1 MIKALFG
8 RNFILFCIVDFSDL
22 SETCSEYFS
31 RRLELNSEFWK
42 ELDVRHPECMC
53 EKVSVS
59 KYSPDPV
66 SNSEI
71 LVSVVT
77 NRSYVTSDGKLSP
90 TLFDN
95 RIKNGI
101 SADRKKV
108 TTKID
113 YDLRSNK
120 IVENGV
126 NKVNCG
132 SIALSV
138 ARIRAIKHNG
148 KRAFGVYD
156 TAFKENISHAEI
168 ASTNI
173 PPPGTTDRSKIRA
186 ELRRG
191 LLRSVLYNC
200 RVLNSTEIFE

>member
-1 MIKALFG
+1 MDFNDLF
-8 RNFILFCIVDFSDL
+8 
-22 SETCSEYFS
+22 ETCSGYFS
-31 RRLELNSEFWK
+31 CRLELGNEFWK

-59 KYSPDPV
+59 KYSPRPV
-66 SNSEI
+66 ENSEI

-77 NRSYVTSDGKLSP
+77 NRNYVTRDGKLSP

-101 SADRKKV
+101 STERKMI

-113 YDLRSNK
+113 YDLRSK
-120 IVENGV
+120 TIVESGV

-138 ARIRAIKHNG
+138 ARIRAIKHNS

-156 TAFKENISHAEI
+156 TALRENVSHAEI
-168 ASTNI
+168 ASTSM
-173 PPPGTTDRSKIRA
+173 PPPGTKDRNKIRA

-200 RVLNSTEIFE
+200 RVLNSTEIFG